1 MVFGLYPLGSYL
13 TIYLYAMVYMVA
25 ALGIG
30 QLLASFSET
39 QQQVTLIS
47 FFFMMMFVL
56 LSGLYTSIESMPTWA
71 KYLAWANPVSHF
83 VDVMRSVMLKGSTV
97 ADLLPRMWNLI
108 GFAVLFNALAVMNYR
123 KRAS

>member
-1 MVFGLYPLGSYL
+1 
-13 TIYLYAMVYMVA
+13 VA

-30 QLLASFSET
+30 QLLASFSDT

-97 ADLLPRMWNLI
+97 IDLLPRMWNLI
-108 GFAVLFNALAVMNYR
+108 GFAILFNALAVMNYK